1 MRKLMLGV
9 VLGAL
14 VALPATVMTR
24 ETLKSTS
31 PAGVARSESAGNVL
45 RSSLGRS
52 FESRVIRS
60 REAVSGAGH
69 RIEETEHPAE
79 RTDSG
84 FGLLPNYPN
93 PFNPTTTITYSPEN
107 DARVELAVYDVS
119 GRLVRTLA
127 DHRCDAGSLHQV
139 VWDGTGDG
147 GERLPS
153 GVYLLRLLNGTSAE
167 TRKLVLLK

>member
-1 MRKLMLGV
+1 MLGV
-9 VLGAL
+9 VLVAL
-14 VALPATVMTR
+14 IALPATVMTR
-24 ETLKSTS
+24 ETLKPMS
-31 PAGVARSESAGNVL
+31 PAGIARSESAGNVL

-52 FESRVIRS
+52 FESGVICS
-60 REAVSGAGH
+60 REAVSGSGH
-69 RIEETEHPAE
+69 SIEEVEYTAG

-84 FGLLPNYPN
+84 FGLLPSYPN

-107 DARVELAVYDVS
+107 DTRVVLAVYDVS

-147 GERLPS
+147 REQLPS